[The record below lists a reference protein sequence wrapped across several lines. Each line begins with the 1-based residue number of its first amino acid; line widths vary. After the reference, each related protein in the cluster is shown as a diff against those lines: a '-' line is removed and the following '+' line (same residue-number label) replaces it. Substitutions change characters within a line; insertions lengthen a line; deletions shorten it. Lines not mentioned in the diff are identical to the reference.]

1 MQYVS
6 WLKDPKINAFLESRH
21 ETHTL
26 SSVTEFVES
35 VDKRADAILF
45 GLFLRDTGEHIG
57 NVKISDIEFNHGHAE
72 IGYLIGNHE
81 VWGKGYATEAIVAVS
96 AFSFSILK
104 LTKLTAGAY
113 SQNTGSIRVLEK
125 SGFQRF
131 ETQVISGGEANS
143 QDIEVFRFALF
154 KPK

>member
-26 SSVTEFVES
+26 SSVIKFVES
-35 VDKRADAILF
+35 VDQRADAILL
-45 GLFLRDTGEHIG
+45 GLFLVDTREHIG

-72 IGYLIGNHE
+72 IGYLVGRHE
-81 VWGKGYATEAIVAVS
+81 AWGKGYATEAILAVS
-96 AFSFSILK
+96 EFAFSELK

-113 SQNTGSIRVLEK
+113 SQNIGSIRVLEK
-125 SGFQRF
+125 SGFKRF
-131 ETQVISGGEANS
+131 GTQVISGGEGNS
-143 QDIEVFRFALF
+143 QDIEVFRFALC